1 MFNYAYSMTKEK
13 ADFGIFIDYDTQGS
27 PTKALRAFSNIIEAF
42 ERLDKDLVGSI
53 DSQIKPVTV
62 LEDLEVGSIKGWLK
76 NRLDSVDDDALK
88 ELNWKKAVG
97 AYLVKAKY
105 AVVHF
110 LEDKTEITTREQVMG
125 LEAELYRLAEE
136 TEVKRFP
143 IYKPIETKKL
153 IGNLKNIS
161 ESVKVIEGGQARFE
175 YLAENKSANF
185 NLEIAISPDNLI
197 DLITKE
203 RISSTQDMILKVK
216 KPDYL
221 GDSMWELRHEKK
233 VIAAKILDEDWLLS
247 FQGREIDVRPGDSL
261 RAKVEVVVKYDYNM
275 EVIGSDY
282 LLHEV
287 KEVIKDEPDTQL
299 EIFESPA

>member
-1 MFNYAYSMTKEK
+1 MIVSQNKT
-13 ADFGIFIDYDTQGS
+13 ADFAIFIDYDTQGS

-42 ERLDKDLVGSI
+42 ERLDRDLVGSI
-53 DSQIKPVTV
+53 DSKIKPITV

-76 NRLDSVDDDALK
+76 NRLDTVDDDALK

-97 AYLVKAKY
+97 SYLVKAKY
-105 AVVHF
+105 AVVNF
-110 LEDKTEITTREQVMG
+110 LEDKTEITTREEVMG

-161 ESVKVIEGGQARFE
+161 ESVKVIENGQARFE
-175 YLAENKSANF
+175 YIAEHKEANF
-185 NLEIAISPDNLI
+185 NMEIELSPDNLI

-203 RISSTQDMILKVK
+203 KLSSTQEMILKVK

-221 GDSMWELRHEKK
+221 GESMWELRFERK
-233 VIAAKILDEDWLLS
+233 VITAKILDDDWLTS
-247 FQGREIDVRPGDSL
+247 FQSREIDVRPGDSL
-261 RAKVEVVVKYDYNM
+261 RATVEVIVKYDYNM
-275 EVIGSDY
+275 EVIGTDY
-282 LLHEV
+282 LLHSV

-299 EIFESPA
+299 EIFNEDKGE